1 MAFTDRLKHA
11 WNAFRNRDPTGA
23 GFDIGP
29 GYSYRP
35 DRPRFTLG
43 NERSIVASV
52 FNRIAMDAAA
62 VDIQHVRLD
71 ENGRY
76 ISTIESGLNT
86 CLTLEANID
95 QTGRAFRQDI
105 VASMLDEGCV
115 AVVPVDTSVNPKVSG
130 SVDIHSMR
138 TGKIVEWYPKHV
150 RVRLYNEE
158 TGRQEEV
165 TLPKKAVAIVENP
178 LFAVVNEPNSTAQ
191 RLMRKLALMDAVDEK
206 NCSGKLD
213 MIIQLPYSTRSDLR
227 KRNAEKRRSEI
238 EEQLA
243 RSKYGVAYMDA
254 SERVVQLNRPIENNL
269 MKQIEY
275 LTNLFY
281 SQLGMT
287 QSIMDGT
294 ADEQTTLNYNN
305 RTIEPIIAAIV
316 DEMKRKFLTKTAR
329 SQRQSIM
336 FFRDP
341 FKLVPV
347 GQLAEISDKMTRNEI
362 ITSNEVRQIIGMK
375 PSDDPNADILRNKNI
390 SASAETPRLPAPEVK
405 ENHADEEDQNEV

>member
-115 AVVPVDTSVNPKVSG
+115 AVVPVDTSANPKVSG

-150 RVRLYNEE
+150 RVRLYNEK

-238 EEQLA
+238 EEQLTH
-243 RSKYGVAYMDA
+243 SKYGVAYMDA
-254 SERVVQLNRPIENNL
+254 TERVVQLNRPIENNL

-275 LTNLFY
+275 LTSLFY

-390 SASAETPRLPAPEVK
+390 SVSAETPRLPAPEAK
-405 ENHADEEDQNEV
+405 ENHADEEDQNDV

>member
-275 LTNLFY
+275 LTSLFY

-375 PSDDPNADILRNKNI
+375 PSDDPNADVLRNKNI
-390 SASAETPRLPAPEVK
+390 SAAAGTAPPPATETE
-405 ENHADEEDQNEV
+405 EDHIDEEDQNEV

>member
-76 ISTIESGLNT
+76 ISTIKSGLNK
-86 CLTLEANID
+86 CLTLEANVD

-115 AVVPVDTSVNPKVSG
+115 AVVPVDTSVNPKVPG
-130 SVDIHSMR
+130 SFVIHSMR

-281 SQLGMT
+281 SQLGVT

-390 SASAETPRLPAPEVK
+390 SASAETPRLPAPEAK
-405 ENHADEEDQNEV
+405 ENHADEEDQNDV

>member
-1 MAFTDRLKHA
+1 
-11 WNAFRNRDPTGA
+11 
-23 GFDIGP
+23 
-29 GYSYRP
+29 
-35 DRPRFTLG
+35 
-43 NERSIVASV
+43 
-52 FNRIAMDAAA
+52 
-62 VDIQHVRLD
+62 
-71 ENGRY
+71 
-76 ISTIESGLNT
+76 
-86 CLTLEANID
+86 
-95 QTGRAFRQDI
+95 
-105 VASMLDEGCV
+105 MLDEGCV

-287 QSIMDGT
+287 QSVMDGT